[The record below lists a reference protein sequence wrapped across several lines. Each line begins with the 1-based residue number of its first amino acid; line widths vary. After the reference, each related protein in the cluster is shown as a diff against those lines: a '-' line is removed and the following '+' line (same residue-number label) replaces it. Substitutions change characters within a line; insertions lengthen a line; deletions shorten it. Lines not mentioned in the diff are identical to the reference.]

1 MRIAVVVGEY
11 PLVSETFV
19 HAQITGLRERGH
31 EVHVFAVPPGSQ
43 AGRAPEPNVHYQPA
57 LGRGVLRYLRAAR
70 MLRNASRPD
79 RRALVQSL
87 NPLRFGREA
96 MSLDLLRAAA
106 PWLPG
111 RRYDVVHCHFGG
123 NGVRAMMLRELG
135 VLGGPVVT
143 TFHGTDMSA
152 YLRRRGTGCYR
163 RLLAA
168 GELFLPVC
176 NRWRRH
182 LIELGGD
189 PERIRVHHMG
199 VDCTRIPVARGPGP
213 RRVLSVARLI
223 EKKGIA
229 FGIRAFALVARERR
243 DVTYL
248 IVGGG
253 ELQPQLVRL
262 AARLG
267 VGDRVAFAGPQSQA
281 HVLQALY
288 EADVFLA
295 PSVTAPNGDE
305 EGIPVALMEAMAAGL
320 PVVASRHSGIPE
332 LVAHGHSGLLAAERD
347 VSGLAAALG
356 ALLDSPEQ
364 RRAMG
369 LEGRARVLADYEIET
384 QNDRLVELFS
394 GVIDERS
401 RAA

>member
-1 MRIAVVVGEY
+1 LRIAVVVGEY

-19 HAQITGLRERGH
+19 HAQIRGLRQRGH
-31 EVHVFAVPPGSQ
+31 EVHVFAVPPASPS
-43 AGRAPEPNVHYQPA
+43 GRTSEPNVHYQPV

-70 MLRNASRPD
+70 LLRNASRLD
-79 RRALVQSL
+79 RWALVQSL

-96 MSLDLLRAAA
+96 ISLGLLRAAA
-106 PWLPG
+106 AWLPG
-111 RRYDVVHCHFGG
+111 RSYDVVHCQFGG
-123 NGVRAMMLRELG
+123 NGVRAMMLHELG

-152 YLRRRGTGCYR
+152 YLRRWGTGPYR

-168 GELFLPVC
+168 GDLFLPVC
-176 NRWRRH
+176 HRWSQR

-223 EKKGIA
+223 EKKGIE
-229 FGIRAFALVARERR
+229 FGIRAFAHVARERDDIIYR
-243 DVTYL
+243 
-248 IVGGG
+248 IIGGG
-253 ELQPQLVRL
+253 ELHPQLARL
-262 AARLG
+262 AAQLG
-267 VGDRVAFAGPQSQA
+267 VGDRVIFAGPQSHAQ
-281 HVLQALY
+281 VLRALH
-288 EADVFLA
+288 ESDVFLA
-295 PSVTAPNGDE
+295 PSVTAANGDE
-305 EGIPVALMEAMAAGL
+305 EGIPVSLMEAMAAGL

-332 LVAHGHSGLLAAERD
+332 LVADGHSGLLAAERD
-347 VSGLAAALG
+347 VSGLAAGLG
-356 ALLDSPEQ
+356 TLLDSPEQ
-364 RRAMG
+364 RRVMG

-394 GVIDERS
+394 GVIDEHS